1 MMTNNHSIRE
11 TLMQLFQQ
19 SAQRLFLFRCPG
31 VRCLTR
37 SIQSTLIANP
47 DAMCVMSYNMR
58 PNHFQRPTP
67 LYRAIAPDNIMVSAP
82 VLPTSG
88 PVPSVDVLNTAPL
101 PRTDSRAMYHQ

>member
-1 MMTNNHSIRE
+1 MMTDNNSFWE

-19 SAQRLFLFRCPG
+19 SAQRLLLFWCPG
-31 VRCLTR
+31 VRSLTR
-37 SIQSTLIANP
+37 CIQPTFVANP

-58 PNHFQRPTP
+58 PNHFQRPTR
-67 LYRAIAPDNIMVSAP
+67 LYRAIAPDYIMVPAP

-101 PRTDSRAMYHQ
+101 PRTDSRAMYDQ